1 MKTPILTALV
11 LVPFLA
17 APLAAQQGQPG
28 AHFIENWDLD
38 ENGSVTVEE
47 ATQKRSEI
55 YDMFDQDESG
65 ALDAAEYD
73 LFDETRQ
80 ADMAE
85 NAGGH
90 KGHMR
95 GVDQAMTREVTDVNA
110 DGAVTKEEFLSGVP
124 AWFGRMDRDGDN
136 LITTSDFGRGK
147 G

>member
-1 MKTPILTALV
+1 MKPTILTALV

-65 ALDAAEYD
+65 ALDAAE
-73 LFDETRQ
+73 
-80 ADMAE
+80 
-85 NAGGH
+85 
-90 KGHMR
+90 
-95 GVDQAMTREVTDVNA
+95 
-110 DGAVTKEEFLSGVP
+110 
-124 AWFGRMDRDGDN
+124 
-136 LITTSDFGRGK
+136 
-147 G
+147 

>member
-1 MKTPILTALV
+1 MKSPVLTALFI
-11 LVPFLA
+11 LPLLA
-17 APLAAQQGQPG
+17 APVVAQQGKPG

-38 ENGSVTVEE
+38 GNGSVTLEE

-55 YDMFDQDESG
+55 HDMFDQDESG
-65 ALDAAEYD
+65 ALDSAEYD

-80 ADMAE
+80 ADIAE

-90 KGHMR
+90 GGPMR
-95 GVDQAMTREVTDVNA
+95 GVDKAMMREVNDVNA

-124 AWFGRMDRDGDN
+124 AWFDKMDRDGDDR
-136 LITTSDFGRGK
+136 ITTSDFGRGK

>member
-1 MKTPILTALV
+1 MRTPMISALV
-11 LVPFLA
+11 LLPFLA

-38 ENGSVTVEE
+38 ENGSVTIEE
-47 ATQKRSEI
+47 ATQKRSDI

-65 ALDAAEYD
+65 ALDSAEYD

-90 KGHMR
+90 RGHMR
-95 GVDQAMTREVTDVNA
+95 GVDQAMKREVNDLNA
-110 DGAVTKEEFLSGVP
+110 DGVVTKEEFLSGVP
-124 AWFGRMDRDGDN
+124 AWFGTMDRDGDN
-136 LITTSDFGRGK
+136 LITTSDFGRAK